1 MKKEEINPNFEG
13 LKHGISTSRLTNETV
28 SQTVICPLCQ
38 NIFWNPRMCSQP
50 KCGHTLCEPCLNK
63 SLLTSEICLKC
74 EHPAKYIVNE
84 FLEQQILS
92 KFIFKCEYPKCE
104 IQITYDELPFH
115 ICAFELVNCK
125 IEGCEWKGERNNLSL
140 HIISCPVE
148 IISCPNE
155 ECKEQIRRGELP
167 DHLLKC
173 TFQEVHCPEKCGF
186 QGHRHKLEMHLQRN
200 CELVHL
206 ECAYKERGC
215 NLKPIRGEM
224 KSHLVNCRFQ
234 PKHLE
239 CGHNINLGEFEGHVK
254 DCPDYPLSC
263 VNCGFIFMR
272 GELEAHKCL
281 PFLSEKVKSL
291 EIVIRDMGAQI
302 ETMKD
307 KRAEEGRILK
317 GATICQVCKILK
329 AGKYFHECHVCRRIA
344 CEFCLNRC
352 EKCTNIFCNS
362 CFKSQTCSFCSN
374 KYCKCSFVE
383 VNCSKCNA
391 MIIVCHDCSNFTCF
405 LCKKHFCQECDP
417 NLKPDQQTICSSC
430 YLNPDPVKLL
440 PISATSTYSSSHT
453 LENTV
458 IPGGSCWLSRRYAA
472 GDRPGAED
480 DITYRVDGG
489 EHLILKLQ
497 VSGGYPFGQMRVFL
511 GVGEDNYVLHSTIT
525 QFVQNIEVKFT
536 DITPVQFIKLSFKGV
551 NNQSGYFVIHEV
563 KAFGYK
569 I

>member
-1 MKKEEINPNFEG
+1 MKKEGEINPNFEG
-13 LKHGISTSRLTNETV
+13 LKQGISISRLINETV
-28 SQTVICPLCQ
+28 HQTVICPMCK
-38 NIFWNPRMCSQP
+38 NIFWNPRMCSES
-50 KCGHTLCEPCLNK
+50 KCGHTLCEPCLQN
-63 SLLTSEICLKC
+63 SLLTSEICMKC
-74 EHPAKYIVNE
+74 EHPAKYVVNNYI
-84 FLEQQILS
+84 EQQILS
-92 KFIFKCEYPKCE
+92 KFIFKCEHPKCE
-104 IQITYDELPFH
+104 TQISYNELPYH
-115 ICAFELVNCK
+115 ICGYELVNCK
-125 IEGCEWKGERNNLSL
+125 IEGCEWKGERSSL
-140 HIISCPVE
+140 PQHITNCPVE
-148 IISCPNE
+148 VIFCPNE
-155 ECKEQIRRGELP
+155 ECKERLRRGELP

-173 TFQEVHCPEKCGF
+173 SFQEVHCPEKCGF
-186 QGHRHKLEMHLQRN
+186 QGHRHKLEMHLQTD

-281 PFLSEKVKSL
+281 PFLSEKLKSQ
-291 EIVIRDMGAQI
+291 EIAIRDMEGVHRAQFEGMEGVLREMRAQI
-302 ETMKD
+302 EAMKD
-307 KRAEEGRILK
+307 KREGRILR
-317 GATICQVCKILK
+317 GATMCPKCKNLK
-329 AGKYFHECHVCRRIA
+329 AERLFHECHVCGSIA

-352 EKCTNIFCNS
+352 EKCTNIFCNNCFLS
-362 CFKSQTCSFCSN
+362 CSLCSAKC
-374 KYCKCSFVE
+374 CKCSPF
-383 VNCSKCNA
+383 A
-391 MIIVCHDCSNFTCF
+391 TCF
-405 LCKKHFCQECDP
+405 LCKKYFCQECNP

-430 YLNPDPVKLL
+430 YLNADPVKLL
-440 PISATSTYSSSHT
+440 PISATSTVNSSWT

-458 IPGGSCWLSRRYAA
+458 IPGTDSYWMSREYAA
-472 GDRPGAED
+472 GDRTGAED

-497 VSGGYPFGQMRVFL
+497 VISDPSCQFGQMRVFL

-525 QFVQNIEVKFT
+525 QCMQNIEVKFT

-551 NNQSGYFVIHEV
+551 NNQYGCFLIYEM

-569 I
+569 A